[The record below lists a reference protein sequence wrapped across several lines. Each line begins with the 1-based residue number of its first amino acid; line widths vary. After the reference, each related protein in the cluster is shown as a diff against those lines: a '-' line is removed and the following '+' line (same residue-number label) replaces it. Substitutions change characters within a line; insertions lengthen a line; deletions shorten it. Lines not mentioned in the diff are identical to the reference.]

1 MHGECMEREP
11 IIIIVY
17 YAKMVADTNNVG
29 YIKYKGLWGSAKT
42 QRGPGAGSQL
52 RVF

>member
-17 YAKMVADTNNVG
+17 YAKMVADTNTVHKIQG
-29 YIKYKGLWGSAKT
+29 VWGSAKP
-42 QRGPGAGSQL
+42 QRGRRAGSQL
-52 RVF
+52 RAF